1 MCLKRYKNQIII
13 IAACI
18 ATCCY
23 FSYWLGST
31 NSPFI
36 FFNTSLLGVLI
47 AATAVFIMPAFKLKA
62 LFFGFNIAVLAAIVF
77 TGSRVGLLAWIVG
90 ILLVSWFNGLFKG
103 VKQNHLLTIT
113 GVSFSILFISLT
125 FLFKT
130 DSTQGR
136 WFIWQNSFTLIKEH
150 WLAGVGW
157 GQFRVAYN
165 NEQANWFIKHGLQQ
179 KETMLA
185 DIVYYG
191 FNEWLQLSVEIG
203 VPITLT
209 ILLLIIYVLL
219 RSFKNVMNP
228 GSSYTQ
234 QKVIAAF
241 TALLFST
248 FFSYPFYY
256 LPTLL
261 LFCFLF
267 LCLIQIAGLSF
278 IEQLS
283 LTVKKVAVFS
293 LLVLVVVFLFIQSY
307 ARLQWKQANEL
318 ISIVYKK
325 QALIK
330 MKTVYPVLRLNGDY
344 LFTLATVYSSLN
356 KKDSAL
362 FFMEKSAITKNDY
375 EINRKLGQ
383 LYMETG
389 NKVLAEKH
397 FLNAIYMVPNRF
409 KSRELLVDC
418 YVNSG
423 KTKEALFWAGQT
435 VHLKEKIP
443 SATTRKIKERM
454 RNYIAQGIW

>member
-1 MCLKRYKNQIII
+1 MCLKTYKNQIFI
-13 IAACI
+13 IAACTI
-18 ATCCY
+18 TCCY

-31 NSPFI
+31 SSPFI

-47 AATAVFIMPAFKLKA
+47 AATAIFILPPYKKRLFCTGLIITVF
-62 LFFGFNIAVLAAIVF
+62 AAIAL
-77 TGSRVGLLAWIVG
+77 TGSRVGLLAWIAG
-90 ILLVSWFNGLFKG
+90 IFLLCLFNGLFKR
-103 VKQNHLLTIT
+103 VKPKTLLSIA
-113 GVSFSILFISLT
+113 GFGFSILFICLV
-125 FLFKT
+125 FLLKPG
-130 DSTQGR
+130 STQGR
-136 WFIWQNSFTLIKEH
+136 WFIWQNSFTIIKEH

-185 DIVYYG
+185 DTVYYG

-209 ILLLIIYVLL
+209 ILLFIIYVLA
-219 RSFKNVMNP
+219 RSFKHVIKP

-234 QKVIAAF
+234 QKAVAAF

-261 LFCFLF
+261 LFFFLF
-267 LCLIQIAGLSF
+267 LWLIQIAGFTF

-293 LLVLVVVFLFIQSY
+293 LLVLVVVFLSIQFY
-307 ARLQWKQANEL
+307 ARFQWKQANEL
-318 ISIVYKK
+318 IGIGYKK
-325 QALIK
+325 QALTK
-330 MKTVYPVLRLNGDY
+330 MKAVYPVLHSNGDY
-344 LFTLATVYSSLN
+344 LFMLATVYSSLN

-362 FFMEKSAITKNDY
+362 FFMEKSARTKNDY
-375 EINRKLGQ
+375 ELNRKLGQ
-383 LYMETG
+383 LYSETG
-389 NKVLAEKH
+389 NIVLAEKY
-397 FLNAIYMVPNRF
+397 FLQAVYMVPNRF
-409 KSRELLVDC
+409 RSREMLVN
-418 YVNSG
+418 YFVHLG
-423 KTKEALFWAGQT
+423 KSKEALFWAWQT
-435 VHLKEKIP
+435 IQLKEKVR
-443 SATTRKIKERM
+443 SASTKRIKERM